1 MKTSSIYFKLSIVLF
16 SLCFVNT
23 NLHAQEQTEISDTTT
38 TAITVTNHSIS
49 TEILALTYNYEYAL
63 GTKCSVVGRLGLQS
77 GLGYNST
84 FGTRYTIHPGISIE
98 PRYYYNLQ
106 KREQKGKRTNKN
118 SANYLALTS
127 WYILDPIVE
136 HNSTGNS
143 LFLIAP
149 NWGIRRVYGN
159 AFLLEFNTG
168 ISYSIDE
175 YKTEDWNLLLNLR
188 VGYVF

>member
-1 MKTSSIYFKLSIVLF
+1 MKIQIK
-16 SLCFVNT
+16 
-23 NLHAQEQTEISDTTT
+23 HALLLLLISVTINSKAQDTTSVEQVK
-38 TAITVTNHSIS
+38 TVSNHSVS

-63 GTKCSVVGRLGLQS
+63 GTKCSILGRLGLQS
-77 GLGYNST
+77 GLNYNST

-98 PRYYYNLQ
+98 PRYYYNLT
-106 KREQKGKRTNKN
+106 KRGRKGKRTIKN

-127 WYILDPIVE
+127 WYIFDPIVE
-136 HNSTGNS
+136 HKSTGIS
-143 LFLIAP
+143 SIIIAP